1 MQDLNRRNFL
11 SFVGGTGVAVSTV
24 SLGGL
29 MSAEAVHAAPV
40 PVSFTPVRV
49 PFPLPIF
56 TTNTN
61 FLPTGVNG
69 AGTLLAPT
77 ETGGPAAEL
86 PSYTVI
92 DDVVVPPEYERYVIS
107 AWGDR
112 PFADANQYVGF
123 NADYTGYV
131 PLSGTNEG
139 LLWTNHEY
147 VSYPFS
153 EICPESAITTPAG
166 NNVFERVIGF
176 PIPTTKTRE
185 YMGECLYNV
194 GGSLLRIRRVAR
206 GGRFGVVNGHADNR
220 RLHGLSGLAINAMR
234 TDAYYT
240 GARGTVAYSE
250 VTAWGPRAHQAG
262 DSHYLEGTGPAATEV
277 FPLSSDTLG
286 NRIIGT
292 LGNCSGG
299 TTPWG
304 TILSCEEN
312 FQADASAF
320 YLGVT
325 EGVRANG
332 TQTGYIASGTQTDTG
347 NRTAGAEFGLVGEKY
362 GWVVEI
368 DVKNPAVRAKKHSWL
383 GRFRHENVALKV
395 QAGQRLAA
403 YMGDDR
409 RGGHV
414 WKFVSSG
421 VVGNVTSPANSALFE
436 SGTLYVARFNADGT
450 GTWIPLLLSTPT
462 NPNVPSAISS
472 VQFASEGVRD
482 RNGLVN
488 LPRRVGVAGQT
499 VEGGFFACTT
509 LNEATALPDYIGRTL
524 ADFYTS
530 QGAVLCDAFA
540 AANLVGGTPAA
551 RPEDVEVHPKTGEIF
566 IAFTDGAA
574 GSDGY
579 ADSRIFT
586 VSKYSTAINTEQQ
599 SGGLYKIVEA
609 GNDPAATS
617 FTWSRFLQGGEAGA
631 AHGAGF
637 ANLDN
642 LAFDAKANVW
652 GVMDMSTN
660 LHNGIGLGT
669 SATPTTINHALS
681 GSGNAANLVGV
692 YGNNWMFCIPT
703 EGPDAGKQ
711 LPFAIGPMRAELTG
725 PTFIGDHLILAVQH
739 PGENAPIDAQNTGPR
754 TRTIEMLTLD
764 GTGVFNQTR
773 TVPLGCQWP
782 SNTAAGNTSGI
793 PKSAVIGIRRRNGG
807 SFI

>member
-1 MQDLNRRNFL
+1 MQEVNRRSFL
-11 SFVGGTGVAVSTV
+11 AFIGSTGATAAVGGAGALLAS
-24 SLGGL
+24 G
-29 MSAEAVHAAPV
+29 EAYALPV

-56 TTNTN
+56 TTNN
-61 FLPTGVNG
+61 NWLPTGLNG
-69 AGTLLAPT
+69 VGMTIASV
-77 ETGGPAAEL
+77 ETGGPAVEL

-92 DDVVVPPEYERYVIS
+92 DDVVVAPEFERYVIS

-123 NADYTGYV
+123 NADYTGYI

-153 EICPESAITTPAG
+153 EICPESAITTPPG
-166 NNVFERVIGF
+166 NNVFQRVIGF
-176 PIPTTKTRE
+176 ALPTTKTTE
-185 YMGECLYNV
+185 YLGECLYNV
-194 GGSLLRIRRVAR
+194 GGSILRIRRVTR

-220 RLHGLSGLAINAMR
+220 RLHGLSGLAVNATR

-240 GARGTVAYSE
+240 TGRPTTQYAT
-250 VTAWGPRAHQAG
+250 VTAWGALPHQAG
-262 DSHYLEGTGPAATEV
+262 DNNYLEGTGPAAVQV

-286 NRIIGT
+286 NKIIGT

-299 TTPWG
+299 TTAWG

-312 FQADASAF
+312 FQADASLF

-325 EGVRANG
+325 EGVRPDG
-332 TQTGYIASGTQTDTG
+332 TQTGYVSAGTQTETG

-362 GWVVEI
+362 GWVVEV
-368 DVKNPAVRAKKHSWL
+368 DVKNPAVRAKKHTAL
-383 GRFRHENVALKV
+383 GRFRHENVALRAD
-395 QAGQRLAA
+395 AGQRLAA

-414 WKFVSSG
+414 WKFVSDG
-421 VVGNVTSPANSALFE
+421 VVNNVTSPANSSLFE
-436 SGTLYVARFNADGT
+436 SGTLYVAQFNANGT

-462 NPNVPSAISS
+462 NPNSPTAISS
-472 VQFASEGVRD
+472 VQFANEGVRD

-488 LPRRVGVAGQT
+488 LPRRNGVAGQT
-499 VEGGFFACTT
+499 VDGGFFACTT
-509 LNEATALPDYIGRTL
+509 LNEATALSGYQGRTL

-530 QGAVLCDAFA
+530 QGAILCDAFA

-551 RPEDVEVHPKTGEIF
+551 RPEDVEVHPKTREVF

-586 VSKYSTAINTEQQ
+586 VSKYNAGIATEQQ

-609 GNDPAATS
+609 GNDGAATS
-617 FTWSRFLQGGEAGA
+617 FTWTRFLQGGEAGA
-631 AHGAGF
+631 ANGAGF

-660 LHNGIGLGT
+660 LHNGIGLGL
-669 SATPTTINHALS
+669 AAAPTTINHSLV
-681 GSGNAANLVGV
+681 GSSAASNLVGI
-692 YGNNWMFCIPT
+692 YGNNWLFCIPT

-711 LPFAIGPMRAELTG
+711 LPFAIGPTRAELTG
-725 PTFIGDHLILAVQH
+725 PTFVGDHLLLAVQH
-739 PGENAPIDAQNTGPR
+739 PGENAPIDAQNSGPR
-754 TRTIEMLTLD
+754 TRSIEMLSLD
-764 GTGVFNQTR
+764 GASVFNQTR
-773 TVPLGCQWP
+773 TVPFGSQWP
-782 SNTAAGNTSGI
+782 SNTIAGNTSGI
-793 PKSAVIGIRRRNGG
+793 PKPAVIGIRRKNGG
-807 SFI
+807 AFI